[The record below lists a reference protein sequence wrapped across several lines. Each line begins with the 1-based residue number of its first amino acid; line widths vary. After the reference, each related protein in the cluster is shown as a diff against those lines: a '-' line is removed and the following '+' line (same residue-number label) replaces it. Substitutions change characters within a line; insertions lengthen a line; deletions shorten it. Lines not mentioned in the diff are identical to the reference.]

1 MKIARTTAHTLRVPF
16 QFPLIKDTQHALV
29 TFVEVETDDGLKGH
43 AFSAYPLRFSI
54 SDFINREA
62 GPAIAGMDPLR
73 TEAVRTTLY
82 WKLSNKHY
90 MGTWSCAASLIDIAL
105 WDIKGKALKQPIWK
119 LMGGAREQCPIY
131 ITWGLPRY
139 SREELVEVA
148 KQLIADGH
156 TQLKMA
162 IAASANPA
170 AHMYGEP
177 TDDDILEDAAR
188 IRHVRDALGDK
199 VTLMIDANKNA
210 KLPQAIRLAKLVEP
224 CNLAWFEDPVLK
236 ADPRLMAQLR
246 RETTI
251 PIAAGSSGTYDLA
264 YLREY
269 FVNEA
274 IDIAQPN
281 VRDIGG
287 FTGGLYAAGLAQ
299 AFNIQ
304 LEMGGNFPHLNM
316 HLHAGVPNGGR
327 VEFHF
332 GGWRI
337 GEALFDGTPKPVKG
351 WVTLPQAP
359 GLGFTPKAGIL
370 DLAVRD
376 R

>member
-1 MKIARTTAHTLRVPF
+1 MKIARTTAHTLRVPY
-16 QFPLIKDTQHALV
+16 QFPLIQETQHALV
-29 TFVEVETDDGLKGH
+29 TFVEIETDDGLKGH

-73 TEAVRTTLY
+73 PEAVRSALY
-82 WKLSNKHY
+82 WRLSNKHY
-90 MGTWSCAASLIDIAL
+90 MGTWSCAASMIDVAL
-105 WDIKGKALKQPIWK
+105 WDIRGKRLKQPIWK
-119 LMGGAREQCPIY
+119 LLGGAREKCPVY

-139 SREELVEVA
+139 SRDELVEAA
-148 KQLIADGH
+148 KLMIAEGH

-162 IAASANPA
+162 IAAGADPA

-188 IRHVRDALGDK
+188 IRHVREKLGDK

-210 KLPQAIRLAKLVEP
+210 RLPQAIRLAKLVED
-224 CNLAWFEDPVLK
+224 CKIAWFEDPVLK
-236 ADPRLMAQLR
+236 ADPRLMAKLR

-251 PIAAGSSGTYDLA
+251 PIAAGSSGTYDLG

-269 FVNEA
+269 FVNES

-304 LEMGGNFPHLNM
+304 LEMGGNYPHLNM

-327 VEFHF
+327 IEFHL

-337 GEALFDGTPKPVKG
+337 GEALFDGTPKPVRG
-351 WVTLPQAP
+351 WVTLPDAP

-370 DLAVRD
+370 DLAVK
-376 R
+376 

>member
-1 MKIARTTAHTLRVPF
+1 MKIAKTTAHTLRVPY
-16 QFPLIKDTQHALV
+16 QFPLIKETQHALV
-29 TFVEVETDDGLKGH
+29 TFVEIETDDGLKGH

-62 GPAIAGMDPLR
+62 GPTITGMDPMR
-73 TEAVRTTLY
+73 PEEVRSALY

-90 MGTWSCAASLIDIAL
+90 MGTWSCAASMIDVAL
-105 WDIKGKALKQPIWK
+105 WDIRGKALKQPIWK
-119 LMGGAREQCPIY
+119 LMGGAREKCPIY

-139 SREELVEVA
+139 SKDELVETA
-148 KQLIADGH
+148 KQLIKEGH

-162 IAASANPA
+162 IAASANPTS
-170 AHMYGEP
+170 HMYGEP
-177 TDDDILEDAAR
+177 TDDDILEDVAR
-188 IRHVRDALGDK
+188 IRHVRDTLGDK

-210 KLPQAIRLAKLVEP
+210 KLPQAIRVAKMVED
-224 CNLAWFEDPVLK
+224 CNLAWFEDPVWK
-236 ADPRLMAQLR
+236 ADPRLMARLR
-246 RETTI
+246 RETST

-269 FVNEA
+269 FLNEA

-287 FTGGLYAAGLAQ
+287 FTQALHAAGLAQ

-327 VEFHF
+327 IEFHL
-332 GGWRI
+332 GGWKI
-337 GEALFDGTPKPVKG
+337 GEALFDGMPSPVKG
-351 WVTLPQAP
+351 WVTMPQAP
-359 GLGFTPKAGIL
+359 GLGFTPKSGIL
-370 DLAVRD
+370 DLAVKN
-376 R
+376 

>member
-1 MKIARTTAHTLRVPF
+1 MKIAKTTAHTLRVPF
-16 QFPLIKDTQHALV
+16 HFPLIKETQHALV

-43 AFSAYPLRFSI
+43 AFSSYPLRFSI
-54 SDFINREA
+54 ADFINREA
-62 GPAIAGMDPLR
+62 APCIAGMDPLR
-73 TEAVRTTLY
+73 TDAVRTAMY
-82 WKLSNKHY
+82 VKLANKLY
-90 MGTWSCAASLIDIAL
+90 MGVWSCAASLIDIAL
-105 WDIKGKALKQPIWK
+105 WDIRGKAVKQPIWK
-119 LMGGAREQCPIY
+119 LLGGAREKCPIY

-139 SREELVEVA
+139 SRAELVEVA
-148 KQLIADGH
+148 KQLIAEGH

-162 IAASANPA
+162 IAASANPTN
-170 AHMYGEP
+170 HMYGEP

-210 KLPQAIRLAKLVEP
+210 KLTQAIRLAHLVEP
-224 CNLAWFEDPVLK
+224 CNLAWFEDPVLQ
-236 ADPRLMAQLR
+236 ADSRLMAQLR

-251 PIAAGSSGTYDLA
+251 PIAAGSTGTSDIST
-264 YLREY
+264 LREY
-269 FVNEA
+269 FLNES

-287 FTGGLYAAGLAQ
+287 FTGGLRAAGLAQ

-304 LEMGGNFPHLNM
+304 LEMGGNYPHLNM

-327 VEFHF
+327 VEFHL

-337 GEALFDGTPKPVKG
+337 GETLYDGMPAPVKG

-370 DLAVRD
+370 DLAVK
-376 R
+376 

>member
-1 MKIARTTAHTLRVPF
+1 MKIARTTAHTLRVPYH
-16 QFPLIKDTQHALV
+16 FPLIGETQHALV
-29 TFVEVETDDGLKGH
+29 TFVEIETDDGLKGH
-43 AFSAYPLRFSI
+43 AFAGYPLRFSI

-62 GPAIAGMDPLR
+62 GPEIAGMDPMR
-73 TEAVRTTLY
+73 PEAVRTTLY
-82 WKLSNKHY
+82 WKLSNKYY
-90 MGTWSCAASLIDIAL
+90 MGTWSCAASMIDVAL
-105 WDIKGKALKQPIWK
+105 WDIRGKALKQPIWK
-119 LMGGAREQCPIY
+119 LMGGAREKCPVY

-139 SREELVEVA
+139 SREELVESA
-148 KQLIADGH
+148 KQLIAEGH

-162 IAASANPA
+162 VAASANPT

-188 IRHVRDALGDK
+188 IRHVREALGDK
-199 VTLMIDANKNA
+199 VTLMIDANKNP
-210 KLPQAIRLAKLVEP
+210 KLPQAIRLAQLVES

-236 ADPRLMAQLR
+236 ADPRLMARLR
-246 RETTI
+246 RETRI
-251 PIAAGSSGTYDLA
+251 PIAAGSSGTFDLS

-269 FVNEA
+269 FLNEA

-287 FTGGLYAAGLAQ
+287 FTGALHAAGLAQ

-304 LEMGGNFPHLNM
+304 LEMGGNYPHLNM

-327 VEFHF
+327 VEFHL

-337 GEALFDGTPKPVKG
+337 GEALFDGMPAPVRG
-351 WVTLPQAP
+351 TITLPAAP
-359 GLGFTPKAGIL
+359 GLGFTPKSGIL
-370 DLAVRD
+370 DLAVK
-376 R
+376 

>member
-16 QFPLIKDTQHALV
+16 QFPLIKETQHALV
-29 TFVEVETDDGLKGH
+29 TFVEIETDEGLKGH

-54 SDFINREA
+54 ADFINREA
-62 GPAIAGMDPLR
+62 SGCVAGMDAMRP
-73 TEAVRTTLY
+73 EAVRSALY
-82 WKLSNKHY
+82 WKLSNKLY
-90 MGTWSCAASLIDIAL
+90 MGVWSCAASMIDIAL
-105 WDIKGKALKQPIWK
+105 WDIRGKAVKQPVWK
-119 LMGGAREQCPIY
+119 LLGGAREKCPIY
-131 ITWGLPRY
+131 ITFGLPRY
-139 SREELVEVA
+139 SRAELVEVA
-148 KQLIADGH
+148 KQLIAEGH

-162 IAASANPA
+162 IASGTNPS

-188 IRHVRDALGDK
+188 IRHVRDALGDQ

-210 KLPQAIRLAKLVEP
+210 RLTQAIRLAKLVES
-224 CNLAWFEDPVLK
+224 CNLAWFEDPVLQ

-251 PIAAGSSGTYDLA
+251 PIAAGSTGTSDISF
-264 YLREY
+264 LREY
-269 FVNEA
+269 LVQEA

-287 FTGGLYAAGLAQ
+287 FTGGLRAAGLAQ

-304 LEMGGNFPHLNM
+304 LEMGGNYPHLNM

-327 VEFHF
+327 VEFHL

-337 GEALFDGTPKPVKG
+337 GEALFDGMPKPARG
-351 WVTLPQAP
+351 WVTLPEAP

-370 DLAVRD
+370 DLAVR
-376 R
+376 

>member
-1 MKIARTTAHTLRVPF
+1 MKIAKTTAHTLRVPYR
-16 QFPLIKDTQHALV
+16 FPLIKETQHALV
-29 TFVEVETDDGLKGH
+29 TFVEVETDEGLKGH
-43 AFSAYPLRFSI
+43 AFAGYPLRFSI

-62 GPAIAGMDPLR
+62 GPEIAGMDPMR
-73 TEAVRTTLY
+73 PEAVRTTLY
-82 WKLSNKHY
+82 WKLSNKYY

-105 WDIKGKALKQPIWK
+105 WDIRGKALKQPIWK
-119 LMGGAREQCPIY
+119 LLGGAREQCPIY

-139 SREELVEVA
+139 SREELVESA
-148 KQLIADGH
+148 RQLIAEGH

-162 IAASANPA
+162 VAASANPT

-188 IRHVRDALGDK
+188 VRHVREALGDK
-199 VTLMIDANKNA
+199 VTLMMDANKNP
-210 KLPQAIRLAKLVEP
+210 KLPQAIRLARLVEP

-236 ADPRLMAQLR
+236 ADPRLMARLR
-246 RETTI
+246 RETRI
-251 PIAAGSSGTYDLA
+251 PIAAGSSGTFDLS

-269 FVNEA
+269 FLNEA

-287 FTGGLYAAGLAQ
+287 FTGALHAAGLAQ

-304 LEMGGNFPHLNM
+304 LEMGGNYPHLNM

-327 VEFHF
+327 VEFHL

-337 GEALFDGTPKPVKG
+337 GEALFDGTPSPVKG
-351 WVTLPQAP
+351 MVTLPTAP
-359 GLGFTPKAGIL
+359 GLGFTPKAGLL
-370 DLAVRD
+370 DLAVK
-376 R
+376 

>member
-1 MKIARTTAHTLRVPF
+1 MKIAKTTAHTLRVPF
-16 QFPLIKDTQHALV
+16 QFPLIKETQHALV
-29 TFVEVETDDGLKGH
+29 TFVEIETDEGLKGH

-62 GPAIAGMDPLR
+62 GPTIAGMDPLR
-73 TEAVRTTLY
+73 PEAVRTTLY

-90 MGTWSCAASLIDIAL
+90 MGTWSCAASMIDVAL
-105 WDIKGKALKQPIWK
+105 WDIRGKALKQPIWK
-119 LMGGAREQCPIY
+119 LMGGAREKCPIY

-148 KQLIADGH
+148 KQLIAEGH

-162 IAASANPA
+162 IAASANPT

-177 TDDDILEDAAR
+177 TDDDILEDVAR
-188 IRHVRDALGDK
+188 IRHVREALGDK

-210 KLPQAIRLAKLVEP
+210 KLPQAIRLAKLVED
-224 CNLAWFEDPVLK
+224 CKLAWFEDPVLK
-236 ADPRLMAQLR
+236 ADPRLMAKLR

-251 PIAAGSSGTYDLA
+251 PIAAGSSGTYDLSC
-264 YLREY
+264 LREY
-269 FVNEA
+269 FINES

-304 LEMGGNFPHLNM
+304 LEMGGNYPHLNM

-327 VEFHF
+327 VEFHL

-337 GEALFDGTPKPVKG
+337 GEALFDGMPKPVRG
-351 WVTLPQAP
+351 WVTLPEAP

-376 R
+376 K

>member
-1 MKIARTTAHTLRVPF
+1 MKIARTAAHTLRVPY
-16 QFPLIKDTQHALV
+16 QFPLIKETQHALV
-29 TFVEVETDDGLKGH
+29 TFVEVETDEGLKGH
-43 AFSAYPLRFSI
+43 AFSAYPLRYSI

-62 GPAIAGMDPLR
+62 GPAIAGMDPMR
-73 TEAVRTTLY
+73 PEAVRTTLY

-90 MGTWSCAASLIDIAL
+90 MGTWSCAASMIDVAL
-105 WDIKGKALKQPIWK
+105 WDIRGKALKQPIWK
-119 LMGGAREQCPIY
+119 LMGGAREKCPIY

-139 SREELVEVA
+139 SKDELVETA
-148 KQLIADGH
+148 KQLMAEGH

-162 IAASANPA
+162 IAASANPT

-188 IRHVRDALGDK
+188 IRHVRKALGDK
-199 VTLMIDANKNA
+199 ATLMIDANKNA
-210 KLPQAIRLAKLVEP
+210 KLPQAIRLAKLVED

-236 ADPRLMAQLR
+236 GDPRLMAQLR

-251 PIAAGSSGTYDLA
+251 PIAAGSSGTYDLS

-269 FVNEA
+269 FLNES
-274 IDIAQPN
+274 IDICQPN

-287 FTGGLYAAGLAQ
+287 FTGGLHAAGLAQ

-327 VEFHF
+327 IEFHL
-332 GGWRI
+332 GGWRL
-337 GEALFDGTPKPVKG
+337 GEALFDGTPSPVKG
-351 WVTLPQAP
+351 WVTLPEAP
-359 GLGFTPKAGIL
+359 GLGFTPKSGIL
-370 DLAVRD
+370 DLAVK
-376 R
+376 

>member
-1 MKIARTTAHTLRVPF
+1 
-16 QFPLIKDTQHALV
+16 
-29 TFVEVETDDGLKGH
+29 
-43 AFSAYPLRFSI
+43 LRFSI
-54 SDFINREA
+54 ADFINREA
-62 GPAIAGMDPLR
+62 SGCIAGMDATRP
-73 TEAVRTTLY
+73 EAVRSALY
-82 WKLSNKHY
+82 WKLSNKLY
-90 MGTWSCAASLIDIAL
+90 MGVWSCAASTIDIAL
-105 WDIKGKALKQPIWK
+105 WDIRGKSVKQPVWK
-119 LMGGAREQCPIY
+119 LLGGAREKCPIY
-131 ITWGLPRY
+131 ITFGLPRY
-139 SREELVEVA
+139 SRAELVEVA
-148 KQLIADGH
+148 KQLIAEGH

-162 IAASANPA
+162 IAAGTNPS

-188 IRHVRDALGDK
+188 IRHVREALGDQ

-210 KLPQAIRLAKLVEP
+210 RLPQAVRLAKLVEP
-224 CNLAWFEDPVLK
+224 CNLTWFEDPVLQ

-246 RETTI
+246 RETSI
-251 PIAAGSSGTYDLA
+251 PIAAGSTGTSDISF
-264 YLREY
+264 LREY
-269 FVNEA
+269 FLNES

-287 FTGGLYAAGLAQ
+287 FTGGLRAAGLAQ

-304 LEMGGNFPHLNM
+304 LEMGGNYPHLNM

-327 VEFHF
+327 VEFHL

-337 GEALFDGTPKPVKG
+337 GEALFDGMPKPARG
-351 WVTLPQAP
+351 WVTLPEAP